1 MENVG
6 IGERIKTLRRMQQLS
21 QKTFADKIGITQSTL
36 SSYENGNATP
46 STDILLTI
54 AKQFQV
60 SLDWLCGLSNSEITI
75 SSLGD
80 VEKMITLLDE
90 LKEIRFDV
98 EINEHFHNDLE
109 TDTDKW
115 YASIKFY
122 GNDSEHSYNASICQ
136 FLSSFNQYREQ
147 YENYFSDK
155 ETFDFWKTKTLETD
169 SQYSVTQKEY
179 PNMTFEERIRKR
191 DALLE
196 AKYRNEQE
204 NN

>member
-1 MENVG
+1 MENVR
-6 IGERIKTLRRMQQLS
+6 IGDRIKTLRRMQALN

-46 STDILLTI
+46 STDILLMI

-60 SLDWLCGLSNSEITI
+60 SLDWLCGLSNSEITMA
-75 SSLGD
+75 SLGD

-90 LKEIRFDV
+90 LNEIRFDI
-98 EINEHFHNDLE
+98 EINEHLHNDLE

-122 GNDSEHSYNASICQ
+122 GNDSEHSYNGSICQ

-155 ETFDFWKTKTLETD
+155 ETFDFWKAKTLDAD
-169 SQYSVTQKEY
+169 SNYPVTQKEY
-179 PNMTFEERIRKR
+179 PDMSFEERIRKR

-196 AKYRNEQE
+196 AKYRNEHD
-204 NN
+204 NH